1 MPENFGRFS
10 VGPDGRFVPATPRPK
25 FKLLAD
31 FAFEDPRGRLW
42 KVPAGAE
49 VDGASIPR
57 IFWTLFGGPFEGNYI
72 HASVVHDHFCVTRT
86 RSAELDPRDLLSR
99 NAGQRGSRTRTAKKM
114 YAAVAT
120 FGPRW
125 RLTSR
130 GPEGTGEPIVE
141 SLPELDLDDP
151 AKREEADR
159 MFYAIAGSLDASGGA
174 EFATSDGGMAEA
186 SLENLQVEAD
196 RIRASLAG
204 PGGTP

>member
-1 MPENFGRFS
+1 MPGNFGRFS

-42 KVPAGAE
+42 KVPAGVE

-86 RSAELDPRDLLSR
+86 RSAQSTHETFYLGMRANGVPDS
-99 NAGQRGSRTRTAKKM
+99 TAKKM
-114 YAAVAT
+114 YCGGCHLRAAMASDVARS
-120 FGPRW
+120 GRQPE
-125 RLTSR
+125 SR
-130 GPEGTGEPIVE
+130 SSS

-151 AKREEADR
+151 ANARRPTGCSTTLPSPWMRAAALSCHLRRRHGRGVAREP
-159 MFYAIAGSLDASGGA
+159 AGRG
-174 EFATSDGGMAEA
+174 
-186 SLENLQVEAD
+186 
-196 RIRASLAG
+196 
-204 PGGTP
+204 